1 MHPKLRVIYILTRT
15 KEQMDARFI
24 WCLPQ
29 KSYDLQDRLL
39 QVFTKVV
46 KAPWYLKVRVAE

>member
-1 MHPKLRVIYILTRT
+1 MEESY
-15 KEQMDARFI
+15 RFI

-29 KSYDLQDRLL
+29 KSYDLQDCLL

>member
-1 MHPKLRVIYILTRT
+1 
-15 KEQMDARFI
+15 MDARFI